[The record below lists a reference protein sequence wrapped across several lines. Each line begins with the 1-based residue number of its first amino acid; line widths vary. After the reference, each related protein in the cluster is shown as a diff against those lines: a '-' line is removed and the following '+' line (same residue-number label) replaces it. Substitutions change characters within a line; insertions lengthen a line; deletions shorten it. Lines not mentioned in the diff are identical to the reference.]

1 MRFKQASSHFG
12 SQCPAQRHLRHR
24 SDCAQQKAPT
34 LHREPSFPISISP
47 TLSVQFTAFRA
58 FSLSA
63 RHLERVPLRIEQ
75 AAARRVMRRAASWK
89 RPIGLEAEARE
100 EQRVLLDHAIQRKR
114 VQAERP
120 QDPRG
125 ELRRVDVPLDE
136 HLVKPGVGDDGRDL
150 RVVERAT
157 AVLGIFLEL
166 PE

>member
-1 MRFKQASSHFG
+1 
-12 SQCPAQRHLRHR
+12 
-24 SDCAQQKAPT
+24 
-34 LHREPSFPISISP
+34 
-47 TLSVQFTAFRA
+47 
-58 FSLSA
+58 
-63 RHLERVPLRIEQ
+63 
-75 AAARRVMRRAASWK
+75 MRRAASWK